1 MTHFSQPATEFGL
14 TVGGVGLQIGLPDAT
29 WAADLAPMY
38 AEFPLSGAPSWHI
51 AVQHDPQLPAA
62 QPRWITHEGDITHFH
77 IDHFAGW
84 VNLQEKTVAIRT
96 SALQHGPSAVERA
109 AGYACMHSLL
119 REHDS
124 VLLHAAGIHWR
135 GHGLVV
141 SGHSGSGKSTLARL
155 ALSQGEPVND
165 EIIIVDLS
173 STPPILRST
182 PFLSPGTPPGMRR
195 RINRAFPATTLLL
208 LAHAPD
214 FRLTPL
220 EPAEAVL
227 ELLRTNIAAVE
238 RFSSATAWMAMID
251 RLLATLPAYRLHFRP
266 TPDVWD
272 FLAATLPEPALCVS

>member
-165 EIIIVDLS
+165 EMIIVDLS
-173 STPPILRST
+173 STPPD
-182 PFLSPGTPPGMRR
+182 PAQHPLSQPRHAARDAPPYQSRLSRDDPVTTGPCSRFSPDPAGASR
-195 RINRAFPATTLLL
+195 GRAGVAAHQHRCRRAF
-208 LAHAPD
+208 
-214 FRLTPL
+214 FQR
-220 EPAEAVL
+220 
-227 ELLRTNIAAVE
+227 
-238 RFSSATAWMAMID
+238 D
-251 RLLATLPAYRLHFRP
+251 RL
-266 TPDVWD
+266 DGD
-272 FLAATLPEPALCVS
+272 D